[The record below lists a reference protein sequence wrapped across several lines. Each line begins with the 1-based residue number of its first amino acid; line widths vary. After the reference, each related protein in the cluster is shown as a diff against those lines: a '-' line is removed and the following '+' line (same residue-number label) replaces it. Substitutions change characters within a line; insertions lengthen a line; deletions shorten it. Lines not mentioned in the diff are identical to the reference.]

1 MYKCIWTQPD
11 YFYCFINKVLTYII
25 ACDINILKEFFLR
38 TAYVFLIINI
48 FLFSCLSELS
58 IHSA

>member
-11 YFYCFINKVLTYII
+11 YFYNFTNKVLTYII
-25 ACDINILKEFFLR
+25 IYDINILKEFF
-38 TAYVFLIINI
+38 FMDSICILIINI

>member
-11 YFYCFINKVLTYII
+11 YFYNFINKVLTYII
-25 ACDINILKEFFLR
+25 IYDITILKEFF
-38 TAYVFLIINI
+38 FMDSICILIINI